1 MKKIINILIS
11 LLISILNLNNW
22 RKPKKREII
31 IYDKARTKVIE
42 KYLDKKNYVILNVR
56 YKNNNS
62 INFYIIFKILLK
74 FKLNIKTYK
83 NELIN
88 EISPKFVISMIDNNY
103 GFYTLKKTFPNI
115 KFIMIQFAWRQNVER
130 IIPIE
135 FQNKKNETNSYVDY
149 FIVFNETI
157 KKEFQKYIKA
167 NYLTY
172 GSFTSNS
179 FNINTKNLIYKYLL
193 VGQTA
198 NSNLNR
204 YRESNQSTVGE
215 YLQSDFD
222 FYKVLIPYILKEKN
236 EKINI
241 LAKSIDITKNT
252 LNFYNDLVGEN
263 NFNLIDR
270 TGYSYEIIDKSE
282 IIIGTTS
289 TLLYE
294 ALSRGKKTAIFSHK
308 SKIKKFETTK
318 FGWPAK
324 IENKGFFWTDS
335 IDIDEIKR
343 VVNFLTEV
351 SDLEWKKILNN
362 EFDHILKYDKN
373 NEKFINFAKSIKMPI
388 N

>member
-22 RKPKKREII
+22 RKPKKKEII

-42 KYLDKKNYVILNVR
+42 KYLDKKDYVILNVR

-88 EISPKFVISMIDNNY
+88 EISPKFVISMIDNNH

-135 FQNKKNETNSYVDY
+135 FQNKKNEINSYVDY

-215 YLQSDFD
+215 YLQPDFN

-308 SKIKKFETTK
+308 SKIKKFENTK

-324 IENKGFFWTDS
+324 IENKGCFWTDS

>member
-22 RKPKKREII
+22 RKPKKKEII

-42 KYLDKKNYVILNVR
+42 KYLDKKDYVILNVR

-88 EISPKFVISMIDNNY
+88 EISPKFVISMIDNNH

-135 FQNKKNETNSYVDY
+135 FQNKKNEINSYVDY

-204 YRESNQSTVGE
+204 YRE
-215 YLQSDFD
+215 
-222 FYKVLIPYILKEKN
+222 LINRL
-236 EKINI
+236 
-241 LAKSIDITKNT
+241 
-252 LNFYNDLVGEN
+252 
-263 NFNLIDR
+263 
-270 TGYSYEIIDKSE
+270 
-282 IIIGTTS
+282 
-289 TLLYE
+289 
-294 ALSRGKKTAIFSHK
+294 
-308 SKIKKFETTK
+308 
-318 FGWPAK
+318 
-324 IENKGFFWTDS
+324 
-335 IDIDEIKR
+335 
-343 VVNFLTEV
+343 
-351 SDLEWKKILNN
+351 
-362 EFDHILKYDKN
+362 
-373 NEKFINFAKSIKMPI
+373 
-388 N
+388 

>member
-22 RKPKKREII
+22 RKPKKKEII

-42 KYLDKKNYVILNVR
+42 KYLDKKDYVILNVR

-135 FQNKKNETNSYVDY
+135 FQNKKNEINSYVDY

-198 NSNLNR
+198 TSNLNR

-215 YLQSDFD
+215 YLQPDFD

-308 SKIKKFETTK
+308 SKIKKFENTK

-324 IENKGFFWTDS
+324 IENKGCFWTDS

>member
-22 RKPKKREII
+22 RKPKKKEII

-42 KYLDKKNYVILNVR
+42 KYLDKKDYVILNVR

-88 EISPKFVISMIDNNY
+88 EISPKFVISMIDNNH

-135 FQNKKNETNSYVDY
+135 FQNKKNEINSYVDY

-215 YLQSDFD
+215 YLQPDFD

-308 SKIKKFETTK
+308 SKIKKFENTK

-324 IENKGFFWTDS
+324 IENKGCFWTDS

>member
-1 MKKIINILIS
+1 
-11 LLISILNLNNW
+11 
-22 RKPKKREII
+22 
-31 IYDKARTKVIE
+31 
-42 KYLDKKNYVILNVR
+42 
-56 YKNNNS
+56 
-62 INFYIIFKILLK
+62 
-74 FKLNIKTYK
+74 
-83 NELIN
+83 
-88 EISPKFVISMIDNNY
+88 
-103 GFYTLKKTFPNI
+103 
-115 KFIMIQFAWRQNVER
+115 MIQFAWRQNVER

-135 FQNKKNETNSYVDY
+135 FQNKKNEINSYVDY

-215 YLQSDFD
+215 YLQPDFD

-308 SKIKKFETTK
+308 SKIKSSKIQNLVGSQKSKTK
-318 FGWPAK
+318 GVFGQ
-324 IENKGFFWTDS
+324 T
-335 IDIDEIKR
+335 
-343 VVNFLTEV
+343 V
-351 SDLEWKKILNN
+351 
-362 EFDHILKYDKN
+362 
-373 NEKFINFAKSIKMPI
+373 
-388 N
+388 